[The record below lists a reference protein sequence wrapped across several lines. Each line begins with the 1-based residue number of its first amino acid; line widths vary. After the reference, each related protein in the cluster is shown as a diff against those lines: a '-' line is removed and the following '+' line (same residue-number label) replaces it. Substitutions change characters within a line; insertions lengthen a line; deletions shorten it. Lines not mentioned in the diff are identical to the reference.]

1 MSEFKSFDD
10 FLKEQHRQTGAGQE
24 MPPADLLQE
33 QPVPKE
39 PAAPAELPS
48 SGDRP
53 PVQKKRRGWKLSRM
67 LHRQRRYWMGASALL
82 LMIIL
87 ALLFLPIP
95 LGTVRIAGNSQIT
108 MDDVVF
114 EGRLRQPLN
123 VLQISTSDLQER
135 LSHDLRI
142 SSVSVVRELPFA
154 IDISVTERVPLTV
167 IQSGSG
173 YAHMD
178 AEGRVIQIEP
188 ALRKSPYPMITGKKL
203 SDVLL
208 GDRMT
213 DPDIQKALLFISHL
227 SAAGLSEFSEVN
239 IGNPGGIVAYTR
251 DGIAVRLG
259 DGSQMEDQAGLAE
272 NMVSDVRARK
282 LSVEYIDA
290 NTASPYIRLKK

>member
-10 FLKEQHRQTGAGQE
+10 FLKEQHRQPG
-24 MPPADLLQE
+24 DL
-33 QPVPKE
+33 PD
-39 PAAPAELPS
+39 APAQSPPEQQDSMPAE
-48 SGDRP
+48 GARP
-53 PVQKKRRGWKLSRM
+53 VNRERYGGKLSKK
-67 LHRQRRYWMGASALL
+67 LHRRRRCWVWISAVLL
-82 LMIIL
+82 ALIL

-95 LGTVRIAGNSQIT
+95 LGTVRITGNSQIT
-108 MDDVVF
+108 MDDVIF

-135 LSHDLRI
+135 LGHDLRI
-142 SSVSVVRELPFA
+142 SAVSVVRELPFT
-154 IDISVTERVPLTV
+154 ITVSVTERVPLTV
-167 IQSGSG
+167 IQSEFG
-173 YAHMD
+173 YAQLD
-178 AEGRVIQIEP
+178 AEGLVVQIEP
-188 ALRKSPYPMITGKKL
+188 ALRKSAFPMITGKKL

-213 DPDIQKALLFISHL
+213 DPEVQKALLFISHL
-227 SAAGLSEFSEVN
+227 SAEGLSEFSEVN
-239 IGNPGGIVAYTR
+239 IGNPGHIVAYTR

-259 DGSQMEDQAGLAE
+259 DGSQMEEQAGLAE